1 MQATTWKAIP
11 IRQPLRQ
18 PVGPQTQNVMM
29 TGLTVVTGEHTVE
42 IQDLFSTLT
51 MATVMRP
58 IHGVQ
63 TAVNS
68 RCIMVEDILRLIQEH
83 LTSLALRVIWSSC

>member
-1 MQATTWKAIP
+1 MP
-11 IRQPLRQ
+11 IRPPLRQ
-18 PVGPQTQNVMM
+18 PVGPQTQNVAI
-29 TGLTVVTGEHTVE
+29 TLTTVVTGEHTVE
-42 IQDLFSTLT
+42 TLDLFSTLT

-63 TAVNS
+63 TAVSS
-68 RCIMVEDILRLIQEH
+68 RCIMVEDMLRFIQEH